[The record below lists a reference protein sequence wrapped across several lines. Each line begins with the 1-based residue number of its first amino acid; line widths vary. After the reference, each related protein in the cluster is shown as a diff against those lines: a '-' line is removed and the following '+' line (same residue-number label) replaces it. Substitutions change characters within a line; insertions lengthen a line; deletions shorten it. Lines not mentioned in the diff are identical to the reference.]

1 MVQNKR
7 MLRFGISAGVILAF
21 LWTLPLQVSAQ
32 QDIRQEIWELKQRIQ
47 ELEQKVEAGQ
57 KERDQMQEESQELQ
71 AIKEKFEH
79 ISIGG
84 GVTGVLQAADI
95 EDDWESHNPIDGSY
109 SADLEIEIDMDKWGT
124 GFLHL
129 ESGNGENV
137 NDEIQ
142 ALTGVNADAAG
153 MDNDLDVSEALWSFG
168 LLDDRLQLTTGKLDP
183 VTLVDNNLVAKDET
197 TQFMADIFVDQL
209 AMEWP
214 DDYTPGFQVV
224 IAPYELVDL
233 KMAALS
239 ADTDWEDLF
248 DHMFFAAEIA
258 LHPKFNGLKGNYR
271 LYGWTNDQHHIEW
284 GDVADAQCAG
294 KTELILNDDQENYG
308 FGLSIDQQIT
318 SDITLFARYGWQD
331 DDIAA
336 VVEKEGDQYSG
347 SLVCE
352 DGDHVLEP
360 YGAIEQSWSFG
371 GQITG
376 QRWSRPNDVLGLAFG
391 MAMLN
396 DDYEEYMEEN
406 NKYVDPDDNAADEL
420 HFEAYY
426 SFYLNEY
433 VSISPDFQIIENP
446 RGNEDADTVF
456 IGGLRT
462 QLSF

>member
-1 MVQNKR
+1 MFKDSKWRV
-7 MLRFGISAGVILAF
+7 LVIGMSVALAF
-21 LWTLPLQVSAQ
+21 LLIVPFQASAEQ
-32 QDIRQEIWELKQRIQ
+32 GLRQEIQELKQRIQ
-47 ELEQKVEAGQ
+47 ELEQRMEKGQ
-57 KERDQMQEESQELQ
+57 KERKQIQEESRELQ
-71 AIKEKFEH
+71 SIKEKFQH

-84 GVTGVLQAADI
+84 GVTGIVQAADI
-95 EDDWESHNPIDGSY
+95 DDDWESHNPIDGSY

-137 NDEIQ
+137 NDEVQ

-153 MDNDLDVSEALWSFG
+153 MDNDLDISEALWSFG
-168 LLDDRLQLTTGKLDP
+168 LLEDKLRFTAGKLDP

-224 IAPYELVDL
+224 VAPDQVVDL
-233 KMAALS
+233 KLAALS

-248 DHMFFAAEIA
+248 DHMFFAGEIA
-258 LHPKFNGLKGNYR
+258 LHPEFNGLKGNYR

-284 GDVADAQCAG
+284 GDVNDAQCAG
-294 KTELILNDDQENYG
+294 KKELGLKDDQENYG
-308 FGLSIDQQIT
+308 FGISIDQQIT

-331 DDIAA
+331 DDIAS
-336 VVEKEGDQYSG
+336 VVEEGDQDIG
-347 SLVCE
+347 TLICE

-360 YGAIEQSWSFG
+360 YGAIEQSVSFG

-376 QRWSRPNDVLGLAFG
+376 ERWSRPNDVLGLAFG
-391 MAMLN
+391 IAILN
-396 DDYEEYMEEN
+396 DDFEDYMEDN
-406 NKYVDPDDNAADEL
+406 GKFVDPEDDADDEL

-433 VSISPDFQIIENP
+433 LSISPDFQIIDNP
-446 RGNEDADTVF
+446 RGDEDADTIY